1 METGPVFEE
10 ETAMLED
17 KLSVLLVDDNFL
29 ILKAYTALLQSVGYT
44 VQTAG
49 NGVEALQSLRE
60 HIPDLIVSDLDMPVM
75 SGFELLSIVRRRFPT
90 VQVVAM
96 SGAFAESSIPTGLC
110 ADGFYPKGK
119 NSPSVLLDIL
129 TDLMTRERSESSRS
143 GESVPP
149 FWTAKIPYGG
159 PDDFSI
165 LLACPDCFR
174 SFPNGFVEA
183 NPLLI
188 QQTKCI
194 YCGGHINFS
203 VIDTSITPPA
213 SDRKKPALAHKQ
225 PDAESRPCSAIG
237 G

>member
-1 METGPVFEE
+1 
-10 ETAMLED
+10 LLDD

-29 ILKAYTALLQSVGYT
+29 ILKAYTALLQSIGYT

-75 SGFELLSIVRRRFPT
+75 SGFELLSIVRRRFPS

-96 SGAFAESSIPTGLC
+96 SGAFAESSIPVGLC

-129 TDLMTRERSESSRS
+129 SNLMTRERSEIPRS

-149 FWTAKIPYGG
+149 FWTAKIPYGSSE
-159 PDDFSI
+159 DFSI

-174 SFPNGFVEA
+174 SFPNEFVEA
-183 NPLLI
+183 NPLLV
-188 QQTKCI
+188 QQTQCI

-203 VIDTSITPPA
+203 VIDSFITHPA
-213 SDRKKPALAHKQ
+213 SNQKIPVLVHKQ
-225 PDAESRPCSAIG
+225 PDAELRPCSAVVV
-237 G
+237 